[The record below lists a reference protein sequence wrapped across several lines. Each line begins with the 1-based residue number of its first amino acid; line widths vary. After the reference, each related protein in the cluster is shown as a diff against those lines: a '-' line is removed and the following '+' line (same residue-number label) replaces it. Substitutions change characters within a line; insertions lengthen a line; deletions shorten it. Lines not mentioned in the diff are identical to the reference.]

1 MAKLDFL
8 SLNDLSPPALF
19 KVLERAHALKNS
31 YQARQFNQTLK
42 QHVLAMI
49 FEKSSTRTRVS
60 FEAGMAQLGG
70 SAIFLSPTDTQ
81 LGRGE
86 PLEDTARVLSEM
98 VSAVMIRTDDHN
110 KLERFA
116 RAATVP
122 VINGL
127 SDSCH
132 PCQLLA
138 DVQTIQERFGDI
150 RNLRVAW
157 IGDGN
162 NVCQSYLEA
171 AGIFEFDLTV
181 AVPSNYKP
189 SPEWIEKANGRITF
203 VDNPEEAVKGAQVVT
218 TDVWTSMGQE
228 HEIEDRKRAFDGYQI
243 TPALL
248 DSAANDV
255 CFLHC
260 LPAHEGEEISANL
273 FSDRRTESVWAQ
285 AGNRLHA
292 QKALLEYLING

>member
-1 MAKLDFL
+1 MAKTDFL
-8 SLNDLSPPALF
+8 TLNDLSPPALF
-19 KVLERAHALKNS
+19 KVLERAHVLKS
-31 YQARQFNQTLK
+31 AYQAREFGQTLK

-60 FEAGMAQLGG
+60 FEAGMTQLGG
-70 SAIFLSPTDTQ
+70 SAIFLSPADTQ

-116 RAATVP
+116 EAATIP

-138 DVQTIQERFGDI
+138 DVQTMQERFGDVK
-150 RNLRVAW
+150 NLRVAW

-162 NVCQSYLEA
+162 NVCHSYLEA
-171 AGIFEFDLTV
+171 ANIFEFDLTV
-181 AVPSNYKP
+181 AVPSSYKP
-189 SPEWIEKANGRITF
+189 APEWIEKANGRVTF
-203 VDNPEEAVKGAQVVT
+203 VDSPEKAVEGAQVVT

-228 HEIEDRKRAFDGYQI
+228 NEIKDRLQAFNGYQI

-248 DSAANDV
+248 DSAAKDV

-260 LPAHEGEEISANL
+260 LPAHKGEEISDNL
-273 FSDRRTESVWAQ
+273 FTDSRTNSVWSQ

-292 QKALLEYLING
+292 QKALLEHLIKG

>member
-1 MAKLDFL
+1 MAKTDFL
-8 SLNDLSPPALF
+8 TLNSLSPPALF

-31 YQARQFNQTLK
+31 YQAREFSQTLK

-60 FEAGMAQLGG
+60 FEAGMTQLGG

-116 RAATVP
+116 EAATIP

-138 DVQTIQERFGDI
+138 DVQTMQERFGDV

-162 NVCQSYLEA
+162 NVCHSYLEA
-171 AGIFEFDLTV
+171 ANIFEFNLTV
-181 AVPSNYKP
+181 AVPSSYKP
-189 SPEWIEKANGRITF
+189 APEWVEKANGRVTF
-203 VDNPEEAVKGAQVVT
+203 VDSPEDAVKGAQVVT
-218 TDVWTSMGQE
+218 TDVWSSMGQE
-228 HEIEDRKRAFDGYQI
+228 NEIEDRLRAFNGYQI

-248 DSAANDV
+248 DSAAKDV

-260 LPAHEGEEISANL
+260 LPAHKGEEISDNL
-273 FSDRRTESVWAQ
+273 FADSRTNSVWSQ

-292 QKALLEYLING
+292 QKALLEHLING

>member
-1 MAKLDFL
+1 MAKTNFL
-8 SLNDLSPPALF
+8 TLNDLSPPALF

-31 YQARQFNQTLK
+31 YQAKEFSQTLK

-60 FEAGMAQLGG
+60 FEAGMTQLGG
-70 SAIFLSPTDTQ
+70 SAIFLSPADTQ

-116 RAATVP
+116 EAATIP

-138 DVQTIQERFGDI
+138 DVQTMQERFGDV

-162 NVCQSYLEA
+162 NVCHSYLEA
-171 AGIFEFDLTV
+171 ANIFEFNLTV
-181 AVPSNYKP
+181 AVPSSYKP
-189 SPEWIEKANGRITF
+189 APEWVEKANGRVTF
-203 VDNPEEAVKGAQVVT
+203 VDSPEEAVQGAQVIT

-228 HEIEDRKRAFDGYQI
+228 NEIKDRLRAFNGYQI

-248 DSAANDV
+248 DSAAKDV

-260 LPAHEGEEISANL
+260 LPAHKGEEISDNL
-273 FSDRRTESVWAQ
+273 FADSRTNSVWAQ

-292 QKALLEYLING
+292 QKALLEHLING

>member
-1 MAKLDFL
+1 MAKTNFLTLD
-8 SLNDLSPPALF
+8 DLSSPALF

-31 YQARQFNQTLK
+31 YHAREFSQTLK

-60 FEAGMAQLGG
+60 FEAGMTQLGG
-70 SAIFLSPTDTQ
+70 SAIFLSPADTQ

-116 RAATVP
+116 EAATIP

-138 DVQTIQERFGDI
+138 DVQTMQERFGDV

-162 NVCQSYLEA
+162 NVCHSYLEA
-171 AGIFEFDLTV
+171 ANIFEFNLTV
-181 AVPSNYKP
+181 AVPSSYKP
-189 SPEWIEKANGRITF
+189 APQWVEKANGRVTF
-203 VDNPEEAVKGAQVVT
+203 VDSPEDAVKGAQVVT

-228 HEIEDRKRAFDGYQI
+228 NEIQDRLRAFNGYQI

-248 DSAANDV
+248 DSAAKDV

-260 LPAHEGEEISANL
+260 LPAHKGEEISDNL
-273 FSDRRTESVWAQ
+273 FADSRTNSVWSQ

-292 QKALLEYLING
+292 QKALLEHLING

>member
-1 MAKLDFL
+1 MAKTDFL
-8 SLNDLSPPALF
+8 TLNDLSQPALF
-19 KVLERAHALKNS
+19 KVLERAHALKKS
-31 YQARQFNQTLK
+31 YQAKKFNQTLS

-60 FEAGMAQLGG
+60 FDAGMTQLGG
-70 SAIFLSPTDTQ
+70 SAIFLSPRDTQ

-98 VSAVMIRTDDHN
+98 VSAVMIRTDQHE

-116 RAATVP
+116 TAASIP

-138 DVQTIQERFGDI
+138 DIQTMQEVFGD
-150 RNLRVAW
+150 LRGLKVSW

-162 NVCQSYLEA
+162 NVCHSYLEA
-171 AGIFEFDLTV
+171 AGIFGFDLIIS
-181 AVPSNYKP
+181 APKGYEPAS
-189 SPEWIEKANGRITF
+189 EWVEKADGHVSF
-203 VDNPEEAVKGAQVVT
+203 VDTPEDAARHAQVIT
-218 TDVWTSMGQE
+218 TDVWASMGQE
-228 HEIEDRKRAFDGYQI
+228 SEASERLKAFDGYQI
-243 TPALL
+243 TSRLL
-248 DSAANDV
+248 DLAADNV

-260 LPAHEGEEISANL
+260 LPCTRG
-273 FSDRRTESVWAQ
+273 RRDCKGS
-285 AGNRLHA
+285 LC
-292 QKALLEYLING
+292 

>member
-1 MAKLDFL
+1 MAKTNFL
-8 SLNDLSPPALF
+8 TLNDLSPPVLF

-31 YQARQFNQTLK
+31 YQAKEFSQTLK

-60 FEAGMAQLGG
+60 FEAGMTQLGG

-116 RAATVP
+116 EAATIP

-138 DVQTIQERFGDI
+138 DVQTMQEQFGDV

-162 NVCQSYLEA
+162 NVCHSYLEA
-171 AGIFEFDLTV
+171 ANIFEFNLTL
-181 AVPSNYKP
+181 AVPSSYEP
-189 SPEWIEKANGRITF
+189 APEWVEKANGRVTF
-203 VDNPEEAVKGAQVVT
+203 VDSPEEAVKGAQVVT

-228 HEIEDRKRAFDGYQI
+228 NEIKDRLRAFNGYQI

-248 DSAANDV
+248 DSAAKDV

-260 LPAHEGEEISANL
+260 LPAHKGEEISNDL
-273 FSDRRTESVWAQ
+273 FADSRTHSVWSQ

-292 QKALLEYLING
+292 QKALLEHLING

>member
-1 MAKLDFL
+1 MAKTDFL
-8 SLNDLSPPALF
+8 TLNDLSPPALF
-19 KVLERAHALKNS
+19 KVLERARVLKS
-31 YQARQFNQTLK
+31 AFQAGEFGQTLK

-60 FEAGMAQLGG
+60 FEAGMTQLGG
-70 SAIFLSPTDTQ
+70 SAIFLSPADTQ

-116 RAATVP
+116 EAATIP

-138 DVQTIQERFGDI
+138 DVQTMQERFGDVK
-150 RNLRVAW
+150 NLRVAW

-162 NVCQSYLEA
+162 NVCHSYLEA
-171 AGIFEFDLTV
+171 ANIFEFDLTV
-181 AVPSNYKP
+181 AVPSSYKP
-189 SPEWIEKANGRITF
+189 ASEWIEKANGRVTF
-203 VDNPEEAVKGAQVVT
+203 VDSPEEAVEGAQVVT

-228 HEIEDRKRAFDGYQI
+228 HEIKNRLQAFNGYQI

-248 DSAANDV
+248 DAAAKDV

-260 LPAHEGEEISANL
+260 LPAHKGEEISDNL
-273 FSDRRTESVWAQ
+273 FADSRTNSVWAQ

-292 QKALLEYLING
+292 QKALLEHLIKG

>member
-1 MAKLDFL
+1 MAKTNFL
-8 SLNDLSPPALF
+8 TLNDLSPPVLF

-31 YQARQFNQTLK
+31 YQAQEFSQTLK

-60 FEAGMAQLGG
+60 FEAGMTQLGG

-116 RAATVP
+116 EAATIP

-138 DVQTIQERFGDI
+138 DVQTMQERFGDV

-157 IGDGN
+157 VGDGN
-162 NVCQSYLEA
+162 NVCHSYLEA
-171 AGIFEFDLTV
+171 ANIFEFNLTV
-181 AVPSNYKP
+181 AVPSSYKP
-189 SPEWIEKANGRITF
+189 APEWVEKANGRATF
-203 VDNPEEAVKGAQVVT
+203 VDSPEEAVQGAQVIT

-228 HEIEDRKRAFDGYQI
+228 NEIEDRLRAFSGYQI

-248 DSAANDV
+248 DSAAKDV

-260 LPAHEGEEISANL
+260 LPAHNGEEISDNL
-273 FSDRRTESVWAQ
+273 FADSRTNSVWAQ

-292 QKALLEYLING
+292 QKALLEHLIKG

>member
-1 MAKLDFL
+1 MAKPNFLTLD
-8 SLNDLSPPALF
+8 DLSSPALF

-31 YQARQFNQTLK
+31 YQAKEFSQTLK

-60 FEAGMAQLGG
+60 FEAGMTQLGG
-70 SAIFLSPTDTQ
+70 SAIFLSPADTQ

-116 RAATVP
+116 EAATIP

-138 DVQTIQERFGDI
+138 DVQTMQERFGDV

-157 IGDGN
+157 VGDGN
-162 NVCQSYLEA
+162 NVCHSYLEA
-171 AGIFEFDLTV
+171 ANIFEFNLTV
-181 AVPSNYKP
+181 AVPSSYKP
-189 SPEWIEKANGRITF
+189 APEWVEKANGRATF
-203 VDNPEEAVKGAQVVT
+203 VDSPEEAVQGAQVIT

-228 HEIEDRKRAFDGYQI
+228 NEIEDRLRAFNGYQI

-248 DSAANDV
+248 DSAAKDV

-260 LPAHEGEEISANL
+260 LPAHNGEEISDNL
-273 FSDRRTESVWAQ
+273 FADSRTNSVWAQ

-292 QKALLEYLING
+292 QKALLEHLIKG

>member
-1 MAKLDFL
+1 MAKTDFL
-8 SLNDLSPPALF
+8 TLNSLSPPALF

-31 YQARQFNQTLK
+31 YQAREFSQTLK

-60 FEAGMAQLGG
+60 FEAGMTQLGG

-116 RAATVP
+116 EAATIP

-138 DVQTIQERFGDI
+138 DVQTMQERFGDV

-162 NVCQSYLEA
+162 NVCHSYLEA
-171 AGIFEFDLTV
+171 ANIFEFNLTV
-181 AVPSNYKP
+181 AVPSSYKP
-189 SPEWIEKANGRITF
+189 APEWVEKANGRVTF
-203 VDNPEEAVKGAQVVT
+203 VDSPEDAVKGAQVVT

-228 HEIEDRKRAFDGYQI
+228 NEIEDRLRAFNGYQI

-248 DSAANDV
+248 DSAAKDV

-260 LPAHEGEEISANL
+260 LPAHKGEEISDNL
-273 FSDRRTESVWAQ
+273 FADSRTNSVWSQ

-292 QKALLEYLING
+292 QKALLEHLING

>member
-1 MAKLDFL
+1 MAKTDFL
-8 SLNDLSPPALF
+8 TLNSLSPPALF

-31 YQARQFNQTLK
+31 YHAREFSQTLK

-60 FEAGMAQLGG
+60 FEAGMTQLGG

-116 RAATVP
+116 EAATIP

-138 DVQTIQERFGDI
+138 DVQTMQERFGDV

-162 NVCQSYLEA
+162 NVCHSYLEA
-171 AGIFEFDLTV
+171 ANIFEFNLTV
-181 AVPSNYKP
+181 AVPSSYKP
-189 SPEWIEKANGRITF
+189 APEWVEKANGRVTF
-203 VDNPEEAVKGAQVVT
+203 VDSPEDAVKGAQVVT

-228 HEIEDRKRAFDGYQI
+228 NEIQDRLRAFNGYQI

-248 DSAANDV
+248 DSAAKDV

-260 LPAHEGEEISANL
+260 LPAHKGEEISDNL
-273 FSDRRTESVWAQ
+273 FADSRTNSVWSQ

-292 QKALLEYLING
+292 QKALLEHLING